1 MYGCEGVCRVIWGL
15 NQLDRFYQVKI
26 LKWVRLPKGFFSA
39 DQQRRIISFFELY
52 LFDLQVYNCQDLN
65 CFIFYLQRSG
75 DSVICTINILVSSSR
90 FLYIVISCIWI
101 MSCMYRPLTICKS
114 TLRVT
119 SNWVSFIVA
128 RDSCRQ
134 CKNPILTAS
143 EVAGQSL
150 GLDKYLQSYK

>member
-1 MYGCEGVCRVIWGL
+1 MSEVTEGDIFCWPTTK
-15 NQLDRFYQVKI
+15 NYF
-26 LKWVRLPKGFFSA
+26 
-39 DQQRRIISFFELY
+39 FFELY

-90 FLYIVISCIWI
+90 FLYIVISGIWI

-134 CKNPILTAS
+134 CKTPILTAS

-150 GLDKYLQSYK
+150 GLDKYLQSYKEDNRKSLALTGKRPQHT